1 MEDARPALSG
11 IAPDVGPGQAQ
22 RLAHEL
28 DQKGSIL
35 DLPRY
40 GSSVD
45 LDVDLNHFAPSL
57 FETRILW
64 TIAAWPGK
72 SNRATDAVSGAINA
86 Y

>member
-1 MEDARPALSG
+1 MGAE
-11 IAPDVGPGQAQ
+11 

-40 GSSVD
+40 GTSVD

-57 FETRILW
+57 FETRIPW
-64 TIAAWPGK
+64 TIVAWQGNLAWQGK
-72 SNRATDAVSGAINA
+72 SSRARDAVAGAINA

>member
-1 MEDARPALSG
+1 M
-11 IAPDVGPGQAQ
+11 GPGQAQ

-40 GSSVD
+40 GTSVD

-57 FETRILW
+57 FETRIPW
-64 TIAAWPGK
+64 TIVAWQGK
-72 SNRATDAVSGAINA
+72 SSRARDAVAGAINA